1 MREIHPTAVV
11 HSKAELGEDVKIGPF
26 TSIGEHVA
34 IGRGTE
40 VAAQVVMEGW
50 TKIGEDCRI
59 FPFTTIGTIPQDL
72 KFGGEESRIVIGHR
86 NTIREYITIN
96 RGTVGGGSVTRVGN
110 DNLLMAYAHIAHDC
124 RIGNHVVLA
133 NAATLAGHITIQDYA
148 SIGGLVGIHQFMRI
162 GRYAFVGG
170 CSAVSQDIPPFVTAT
185 GNRVKLYG
193 LNTVG
198 LKRHGFSEKRLAL
211 LKKAYQIL
219 FRSRQ
224 TVKDAIKKVRDEL
237 ADSPDAQ
244 ELATFIETSERG
256 VCR

>member
-1 MREIHPTAVV
+1 MREIHPSAVV
-11 HSKAELGEDVKIGPF
+11 HPKAEIGEDVKIGPF
-26 TSIGEHVA
+26 TLIGEHVKV
-34 IGRGTE
+34 GRSTE
-40 VAAQVVMEGW
+40 VAAQVVIEGW
-50 TKIGEDCRI
+50 TEIGEDCRI

-96 RGTVGGGSVTRVGN
+96 RGTVSGGSVTTIGN

-124 RIGNHVVLA
+124 HIGSHVVLA
-133 NAATLAGHITIQDYA
+133 NAATLAGHITVQDYA
-148 SIGGLVGIHQFMRI
+148 SVGGLVGIHQFVRV

-170 CSAVSQDIPPFVTAT
+170 CSAVPQDIPPFVTAS

-193 LNTVG
+193 LNAIG
-198 LKRHGFSEKRLAL
+198 LKRHGFSEKRLAQ

-219 FRSRQ
+219 FRSRLPI
-224 TVKDAIKKVRDEL
+224 KDAIKKVRDEL
-237 ADSPDAQ
+237 AESPDAN
-244 ELATFIETSERG
+244 ELAMFIETSERG

>member
-1 MREIHPTAVV
+1 MREIHSTAVV
-11 HSKAELGEDVKIGPF
+11 HQKAEIGEDVKIGPF
-26 TSIGEHVA
+26 SLIGEHVK

-40 VAAQVVMEGW
+40 VASHGVIEGW
-50 TKIGEDCRI
+50 TDIGEDCRI
-59 FPFTTIGTIPQDL
+59 FPFATIGMIPQDL
-72 KFGGEESRIVIGHR
+72 KFGGEKSRIQIGCR
-86 NTIREYITIN
+86 NTIREYVTIN
-96 RGTVGGGSVTRVGN
+96 RGTTGGGGVTTIGN

-124 RIGNHVVLA
+124 HIGDHVVLA
-133 NAATLAGHITIQDYA
+133 NAATLAGHITVQDYA
-148 SIGGLVGIHQFMRI
+148 SVGGLVGIHQFVKI
-162 GRYAFVGG
+162 GRYTFIGG
-170 CSAVSQDIPPFVTAT
+170 CSAVSQDVSPFVTAS
-185 GNRVKLYG
+185 GNRIKLYG
-193 LNTVG
+193 LNVVG
-198 LKRHGFSEKRLAL
+198 LKRRGFSEERLVL